1 MPYEVICSEDTSV
14 TILQALNEVKDLE
27 GRVIGYDHK
36 AVYRECGDVLDDDEV
51 SPVIR
56 DLLEAG
62 DPHVCSILRKVSGG
76 KKTAEKP
83 AAQEVAEPD
92 EDVVEESPLRLQVEG
107 NLGDKTERVAKRTA
121 PKK

>member
-14 TILQALNEVKDLE
+14 TILQAINEVKDLD
-27 GRVIGYDHK
+27 GRVIGYDHT
-36 AVYRECGDVLDDDEV
+36 AVYRNSGDVLDDNEV

-62 DPHVCSILRKVSGG
+62 DPHVSSILRKVGG
-76 KKTAEKP
+76 SKKAAAKP
-83 AAQEVAEPD
+83 VVEEVAEP
-92 EDVVEESPLRLQVEG
+92 EDDVADESPLRLQVEG
-107 NLGDKTERVAKRTA
+107 NLDGKTERATRRT

>member
-36 AVYRECGDVLDDDEV
+36 AVYRESGDVLDDDEV

-76 KKTAEKP
+76 KKAAEKP
-83 AAQEVAEPD
+83 VVQEVAEPD

-107 NLGDKTERVAKRTA
+107 NLGEKTERVAKRTA
-121 PKK
+121 SKK

>member
-14 TILQALNEVKDLE
+14 TILQALNEVKDLD
-27 GRVIGYDHK
+27 GKIIGYDHK

-51 SPVIR
+51 SPVVR

-62 DPHVCSILRKVSGG
+62 DPHVCSLLRKVSGS
-76 KKTAEKP
+76 KKVVEKLV
-83 AAQEVAEPD
+83 AQEAAEPD
-92 EDVVEESPLRLQVEG
+92 ENVVEESPLRLQVEG
-107 NLGDKTERVAKRTA
+107 NLNSTTERVAKRTA